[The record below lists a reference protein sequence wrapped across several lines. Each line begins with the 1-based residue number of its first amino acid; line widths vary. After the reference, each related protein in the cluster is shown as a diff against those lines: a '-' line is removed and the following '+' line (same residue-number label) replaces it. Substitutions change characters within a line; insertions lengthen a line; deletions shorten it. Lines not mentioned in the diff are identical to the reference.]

1 MSLSKGNPISSVAKK
16 HSIALHIPYL
26 QNRGFATTNITD
38 MRSFLSN
45 KKFSKETFNG
55 IESLPEGSSNQHVF
69 DLFESIMKSI
79 GIPHQQGSRG
89 SNTTGGLQ
97 YYYVKYNKESGS
109 FQKVT
114 ISTDSIIRLIE
125 FHEENH
131 ETGTSSPS
139 SSRQEIRDIQN
150 SLHGSIVGTI
160 GGQDVDT
167 HNVDESSRVEKAVEI
182 FFLGSKNQYGRVV
195 ATKGFPNIVE
205 SPRTAAGSRYSHKYS
220 KRISSKADATNIA
233 TYVRSSGN
241 VLEDSSCPQDD
252 LVCGK
257 LGLTFDDSNG
267 TWTVQNNLMVVAV
280 DTIPSAPVEPL
291 TTISEYAAGNKKPEN
306 IYFGT
311 AEDNPDKSIAGF
323 STGRAMPVYPQ
334 RGNPNLYGPKFFRN
348 REDDADTP
356 EAIKKPE
363 IIRVVNRFSS
373 TIDAGTLFMVSKI
386 NGEWIPVIAPTPGET
401 VVPTVTSKWG
411 FQQYIVNSDSF
422 FVDTSYYDNR
432 QDGRTYSY
440 GSASINLAKPPDSY
454 QDLSGGKM
462 KQYYR
467 AAVINNYSNGLNL
480 LNDNPY
486 DPQFNSP
493 KTESLISFPKS
504 MSNPRPTFSIPVGQY
519 NKVSSFDY
527 VDSSL
532 GGISPR
538 TILQRTNPHTGDG
551 VYSLGGMFPLQ
562 IEIPLFFGC
571 VFPDGFTPETAG
583 KLQSSQGI
591 QCASIGGGGTQLAH
605 SAVVSTVRTASTTTV
620 SNGSVTYYNADEF
633 GYGNV
638 VLKTDNPGF
647 GMFKDESDSNLKQ
660 LPADIGTH
668 ASPDGSYGM
677 PLRTM
682 EHQKMTL
689 NLQSEDVEGYLFRLL
704 EGVHLAPNDPELGEV
719 FDLRPINPK
728 KICFMPLQQELAFLH
743 KDVDIAV
750 PSVTADDYG
759 FTFQHFLGYANY
771 QSVNEPGAESTL
783 NVPDIG
789 RLFINYEYDIP
800 SRLNG
805 THIGEAKNRIWPRV
819 IPTNRRA
826 KYGLPHLDNPS
837 YNPLLQGR
845 DFPYKS
851 FYHFGIIG
859 ANTNISIGNKDTF
872 TINTLESFGHGGFT
886 TGGAVPQ
893 PTFNFVGLG
902 GLAASLV
909 SFNAPAG
916 ALFDNTQWGS
926 RDGEDDAGTAV
937 LYLQVY
943 HEWPEEDTLFDA
955 RYNVV
960 LHFNPK
966 FRSNGEE
973 PTTLYNKGVSEP
985 DDLEFD
991 DSGFIVANWHRNV
1004 DNITSSVEYRVPSVI
1019 GLGASEYTEMDAGTV
1034 ITVYTP
1040 VGNPTEWKVDR
1051 SRNRRLLPYVHKRKV
1066 LGINDRAT
1074 FIVSGSFGDNEIN
1087 TNFNCANGI
1096 VIKVT
1101 GTDSFIVLDPG
1112 SGFAPKDFDPETD
1125 YFTFTAGNVTLRAK
1139 SGKVVNMVHRDDAPE
1154 QVVSSQKI
1162 NVGSANGRNAGAN
1175 GGSANVNLI
1184 GNLHPKGRYNLF
1196 FFFQND
1202 CSFVSMTPWIGD
1214 AGFQFLEIEIV

>member
-69 DLFESIMKSI
+69 DLFESIMTSI
-79 GIPHQQGSRG
+79 GIPDQQEGSRG
-89 SNTTGGLQ
+89 SNITGGLR

-125 FHEENH
+125 FHEKNH

-139 SSRQEIRDIQN
+139 SSRQDIRNIQN

-167 HNVDESSRVEKAVEI
+167 HNVNESSRVEKAVEI

-348 REDDADTP
+348 RENDEDTP
-356 EAIKKPE
+356 EARKKPE

-401 VVPTVTSKWG
+401 VVPTVTAKWG

-432 QDGRTYSY
+432 QDGQSRPYVNST
-440 GSASINLAKPPDSY
+440 INIAKPPDSY

-462 KQYYR
+462 KEYYR

-493 KTESLISFPKS
+493 TSESQISFPSS
-504 MSNPRPTFSIPVGQY
+504 MSNSRPTFSIPVGQY

-532 GGISPR
+532 GGINTQ

-551 VYSLGGMFPLQ
+551 VYSLNSQFSLQ

-583 KLQSSQGI
+583 KLRSSEGI
-591 QCASIGGGGTQLAH
+591 QCVSIGGGGIQLAS
-605 SAVVSTVRTASTTTV
+605 SASVSTNVV
-620 SNGSVTYYNADEF
+620 NGSVTYYNADEF

-638 VLKTDNPGF
+638 VLKTDDPGF
-647 GMFKDESDSNLKQ
+647 GLFKDESDSNLKQ

-668 ASPDGSYGM
+668 ASPNGSYGM

-689 NLQSEDVEGYLFRLL
+689 NLQSDDVERYLFRLL
-704 EGVHLAPNDPELGEV
+704 EGVHLTPNEPELGEV
-719 FDLRPINPK
+719 FDLRPLNPK

-743 KDVDIAV
+743 KDVDA
-750 PSVTADDYG
+750 SVGST
-759 FTFQHFLGYANY
+759 TFSNYDMQYQHFEGRALNRSVSGGGAN
-771 QSVNEPGAESTL
+771 L

-789 RLFINYEYDIP
+789 RLFVRGGSYSFP
-800 SRLNG
+800 SRLSG
-805 THIGEAKNRIWPRV
+805 THIGEATHRIWPRV
-819 IPTNRRA
+819 EPRNRRA
-826 KYGLPHLDNPS
+826 KYGLPHLEDPFV
-837 YNPLLQGR
+837 NPLLGYGGYNV
-845 DFPYKS
+845 PYKS

-872 TINTLESFGHGGFT
+872 VINTLESFGHGGFT
-886 TGGAVPQ
+886 TGGAVPS
-893 PTFNFVGLG
+893 PTYQSVGG
-902 GLAASLV
+902 GLAFGTSLLT
-909 SFNAPAG
+909 FNAPAG

-973 PTTLYNKGVSEP
+973 PTTLYNEGVSAP

-991 DSGFIVANWHRNV
+991 DSGFVVANWQRNV

-1019 GLGASEYTEMDAGTV
+1019 GLGDSGYTEMDADTV
-1034 ITVYTP
+1034 ITVDTP

-1051 SRNRRLLPYVHKRKV
+1051 SRNRKLLPYVHKRRV
-1066 LGINDRAT
+1066 LGINDGAT
-1074 FIVSGSFGDNEIN
+1074 SIVSGSFEENEIN
-1087 TNFNCANGI
+1087 AHFNCANGI
-1096 VIKVT
+1096 VIKAT
-1101 GTDSFIVLDPG
+1101 GTHSFTVLDPG

-1125 YFTFTAGNVTLRAK
+1125 YFTFTAGNATLRAT

-1175 GGSANVNLI
+1175 AGSANVNLI

-1202 CSFVSMTPWIGD
+1202 CSFVSMTPWVGD